1 MTQKVCIMPNFSI
14 IDHTADLGL
23 KVRGETLEKLFENA
37 AKAMLQLAVKVPKLQ
52 HSSETDN
59 VRISASDLEDLMVRW
74 LGEILYLLEGEKKIV
89 TGARI
94 TSISPRDMGADLQ
107 LIPFDPD
114 LHELLYEIKAV
125 TYHRIRVSQIDDHL
139 WEAQVIL
146 DL

>member
-1 MTQKVCIMPNFSI
+1 MPNFTI

-23 KVRGETLEKLFENA
+23 KVRGETLESLFENA
-37 AKAMLQLAVKVPKLQ
+37 ASALIQLAVEVHDAPSGKTVAVHL
-52 HSSETDN
+52 SG
-59 VRISASDLEDLMVRW
+59 SDLEDLMVRW